1 MMTMMRWMS
10 VLLSFLQC
18 IWITHCYLYT
28 GTSFRHSIHWMVPR
42 GTVSTITTT
51 TTTNYQTISASIHKD
66 NRYLQHTRRQHSRNT
81 QLCMQSRRSPQP
93 PARLTTPSSSSSAAA
108 AYLLPTPPVNSIGN
122 FFDQSTLVPSSSPSS
137 SSASSSS
144 SEDSDSDSSDGGGG
158 MSFIQCHM
166 IAVGEIEGNEWL
178 YPWTWHLHT
187 VIYTQSVH
195 ILIGWMNE

>member
-1 MMTMMRWMS
+1 MVMMTMMRWMS

-51 TTTNYQTISASIHKD
+51 TTTNYQTISAAIQKD

-93 PARLTTPSSSSSAAA
+93 PARLTTPSSSAAA
-108 AYLLPTPPVNSIGN
+108 AATAYLLPTPPVNSIGN
-122 FFDQSTLVPSSSPSS
+122 FFDQSTLVPSSTSSS

-166 IAVGEIEGNEWL
+166 IAVGEIEGNE
-178 YPWTWHLHT
+178 
-187 VIYTQSVH
+187 
-195 ILIGWMNE
+195 